1 MTINRSRV
9 PRARLS
15 VLSRV
20 LFYALNDKS
29 FRCHVYFSSLSLP
42 LFSSCSRVKNN
53 TYDTKQMRGV
63 QEKKNLWKKFR
74 KEEKRNA
81 FVIEIMYTKI
91 LFCYDV
97 PGGERER
104 MMICK
109 ISYHSR
115 ERTLPKRTLNLFF
128 FFFFR
133 CELKFRQPAQ
143 KRVRRREKVGEPH
156 LDEEFNNRCKHA
168 FTKNEVS
175 PKE

>member
-1 MTINRSRV
+1 MKN
-9 PRARLS
+9 
-15 VLSRV
+15 
-20 LFYALNDKS
+20 
-29 FRCHVYFSSLSLP
+29 
-42 LFSSCSRVKNN
+42 NN

-63 QEKKNLWKKFR
+63 QEKKNVWKKSE
-74 KEEKRNA
+74 KKKRNA

-104 MMICK
+104 MMIYK

-115 ERTLPKRTLNLFF
+115 ERTLSKRTLYLFF

>member
-1 MTINRSRV
+1 MTLIDHAC
-9 PRARLS
+9 RARAS
-15 VLSRV
+15 FRV
-20 LFYALNDKS
+20 VTSLFYALNDKS
-29 FRCHVYFSSLSLP
+29 FRCHVYFSSLSP
-42 LFSSCSRVKNN
+42 SFSSCSRVKNN
-53 TYDTKQMRGV
+53 MSTKQMRGV
-63 QEKKNLWKKFR
+63 KEKKNLWKKFR

-156 LDEEFNNRCKHA
+156 LDG
-168 FTKNEVS
+168 V
-175 PKE
+175 

>member
-1 MTINRSRV
+1 M
-9 PRARLS
+9 
-15 VLSRV
+15 
-20 LFYALNDKS
+20 
-29 FRCHVYFSSLSLP
+29 
-42 LFSSCSRVKNN
+42 KNN

-133 CELKFRQPAQ
+133 CELKFRQPTH